1 MNQIHLELC
10 SSAEWADTVRRFL
23 IPWSLEGIELGDHLL
38 ELGPGPGRTTEV
50 LLETAARITALDL
63 DEELI
68 VALAHRLARPG
79 FEAVHGDATR
89 LPFADGTFSA
99 VVSCTRSPGKWPVK
113 ARRTRGDVRRRIAI
127 PFRNQPSSGGSVVV
141 VVVVA
146 GGSVVV
152 VVVVVFSFGSVVVVV
167 VSWGGSVV
175 EVFSDGTV
183 AAGGVGPNFGTWLD
197 PAGAFADGG
206 GGVNPCTTAVQSLNQ
221 VRFPCTPDRCISWLR
236 ASPLAT
242 RDIATV

>member
-1 MNQIHLELC
+1 VNQIHLELC

-63 DEELI
+63 DEELV

-99 VVSCTRSPGKWPVK
+99 VVSLTMLHHLPSASAQDAVFAEAARVLRPGAVFVANDSLDSDDFRALHIDDICVPIDPATLGDRL
-113 ARRTRGDVRRRIAI
+113 AR
-127 PFRNQPSSGGSVVV
+127 
-141 VVVVA
+141 A
-146 GGSVVV
+146 G
-152 VVVVVFSFGSVVVVV
+152 FAR
-167 VSWGGSVV
+167 V
-175 EVFSDGTV
+175 EVATNEF
-183 AAGGVGPNFGTWLD
+183 
-197 PAGAFADGG
+197 
-206 GGVNPCTTAVQSLNQ
+206 
-221 VRFPCTPDRCISWLR
+221 
-236 ASPLAT
+236 AT
-242 RDIATV
+242 RARAWVPNG